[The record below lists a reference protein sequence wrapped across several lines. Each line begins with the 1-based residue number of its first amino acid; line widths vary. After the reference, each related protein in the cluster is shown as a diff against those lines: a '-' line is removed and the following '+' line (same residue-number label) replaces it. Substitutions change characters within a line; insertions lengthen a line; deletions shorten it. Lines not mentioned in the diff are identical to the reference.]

1 MPEVVLKNIA
11 FLLHGLA
18 VTAELALLTIV
29 GGTAI
34 GLVVG
39 IVRFLKVP
47 VLGAASAVYVEI
59 VRGTPLLVMLFVT
72 YFAFPALLHY
82 RTTAFAAA
90 VLGFILFIGAY
101 LAEDVRAGL
110 RSVAQGQIDAALA
123 LGFTRLQALRFI
135 VVPQALQRMIP
146 TLFNQYVR
154 LTKFTSVAS
163 VIGVTEFT
171 GAALLVNARE
181 FQPIP
186 ILLTVALTYLVLCY
200 SLSLVGRVLYARL
213 NPSPA

>member
-1 MPEVVLKNIA
+1 MPEVVLNNIG

-18 VTAELALLTIV
+18 VTVELALVTIV

-39 IVRFLKVP
+39 LLRFLKVP
-47 VLGAASAVYVEI
+47 VLGTAAALYVEI

-82 RTTAFAAA
+82 RTTPFAAA
-90 VLGFILFIGAY
+90 AVGFILFIGAY

-110 RSVAQGQIDAALA
+110 RSVEQGQVDAALA
-123 LGFTRLQALRFI
+123 VGLTRAQALRFVI
-135 VVPQALQRMIP
+135 VPQAVRRMLP
-146 TLFNQYVR
+146 ALFNQYVR

-181 FQPIP
+181 FQPVP
-186 ILLTVALTYLVLCY
+186 ILITVALTYLVVCY
-200 SLSLVGRVLYARL
+200 GLSLAGRLLYRRFAV
-213 NPSPA
+213 SG

>member
-1 MPEVVLKNIA
+1 MPEVVLKNIP

-18 VTAELALLTIV
+18 VTVELALWTIV
-29 GGTAI
+29 GGTLI
-34 GLVVG
+34 GLAVG
-39 IVRFLKVP
+39 VVRFLKMP
-47 VLGAASAVYVEI
+47 VLGPVSTIYIEL

-90 VLGFILFIGAY
+90 VVGFILFIGAY

-110 RSVAQGQIDAALA
+110 RSVHQGQVDAALA
-123 LGFTRLQALRFI
+123 LGLTRLQALRFI
-135 VVPQALQRMIP
+135 VVPQAVRRMIP

-154 LTKFTSVAS
+154 LFKFTSVAS

-181 FQPIP
+181 FQPVP

-200 SLSLVGRVLYARL
+200 GLSLVGRVLYRRFAVT
-213 NPSPA
+213 A

>member
-11 FLLHGLA
+11 FLAQGLT
-18 VTAELALLTIV
+18 VTVELALLAMV

-39 IVRFLKVP
+39 VVRYLKVP
-47 VLGAASAVYVEI
+47 VLGVASTMYVEV
-59 VRGTPLLVMLFVT
+59 VRGTPLLVMLFIT

-90 VLGFILFIGAY
+90 ALGFVLFIGAY

-110 RSVAQGQIDAALA
+110 RSVSQGQIDAGLA
-123 LGFTRLQALRFI
+123 LGLTRLQALRFI
-135 VVPQALQRMIP
+135 VVPQAVRRMIP

-154 LTKFTSVAS
+154 LFKFTSVAS

-181 FQPIP
+181 FQPVS

-200 SLSLVGRVLYARL
+200 GLSLVGRVLYRRFAVT
-213 NPSPA
+213 A

>member
-1 MPEVVLKNIA
+1 MPEVVLQNIP
-11 FLLHGLA
+11 FLLQGLA
-18 VTAELALLTIV
+18 VTVELALWTIV
-29 GGTAI
+29 GGTLI

-47 VLGAASAVYVEI
+47 VLGAVSTIYIEL
-59 VRGTPLLVMLFVT
+59 VRGTPLLVMLFIT

-90 VLGFILFIGAY
+90 VVGFILFIGAY

-110 RSVAQGQIDAALA
+110 RSVHQGQVGAALA
-123 LGFTRLQALRFI
+123 LGLTRLQALRFV
-135 VVPQALQRMIP
+135 VVPQAVRRMIP

-154 LTKFTSVAS
+154 LFKFTSVAS

-181 FQPIP
+181 FQPVP

-200 SLSLVGRVLYARL
+200 GLSLIGRVLYRRFAVT
-213 NPSPA
+213 A

>member
-1 MPEVVLKNIA
+1 MPEVVLANA
-11 FLLHGLA
+11 GFLLRGLA
-18 VTAELALLTIV
+18 VTAELALVAIV

-39 IVRFLKVP
+39 VVRFLKLP
-47 VLGAASAVYVEI
+47 VLGAAAAVYVEI

-82 RTTAFAAA
+82 RTTPFAAA
-90 VLGFILFIGAY
+90 AVGFVLFIGAY

-110 RSVAQGQIDAALA
+110 RSVEGGQVDAALA
-123 LGFTRLQALRFI
+123 LGLTRAQALRFV
-135 VVPQALQRMIP
+135 VVPQALRRMLP
-146 TLFNQYVR
+146 ALFNQYVR

-181 FQPIP
+181 FQPVA
-186 ILLTVALTYLVLCY
+186 ILTTVAATYLVLCY
-200 SLSLVGRVLYARL
+200 GLSLAGRSLYRRL
-213 NPSPA
+213 DVSA

>member
-1 MPEVVLKNIA
+1 MPEVVLKNIP
-11 FLLHGLA
+11 FLLQGLA
-18 VTAELALLTIV
+18 VTVELALWTIV
-29 GGTAI
+29 GGTLI

-39 IVRFLKVP
+39 VVRFLKVP
-47 VLGAASAVYVEI
+47 VLATVSTIYIEL
-59 VRGTPLLVMLFVT
+59 VRGTPLLVMLFIT

-90 VLGFILFIGAY
+90 VVGFILFIGAY

-110 RSVAQGQIDAALA
+110 RSVHQGQVDAALA
-123 LGFTRLQALRFI
+123 LGLTRLQALRFV
-135 VVPQALQRMIP
+135 VVPQAVRRMIP

-154 LTKFTSVAS
+154 LFKFTSVAS

-181 FQPIP
+181 FQPVP

-200 SLSLVGRVLYARL
+200 GLSLIGRVLYRRFAVT
-213 NPSPA
+213 A

>member
-1 MPEVVLKNIA
+1 MPDVVLDNLG

-18 VTAELALLTIV
+18 VTAALALLTIV

-34 GLVVG
+34 GLAVG
-39 IVRFLKVP
+39 LARYLKVP
-47 VLGAASAVYVEI
+47 VLGAAAAVYVEA

-72 YFAFPALLHY
+72 YFAFPALMHY
-82 RTTAFAAA
+82 RTTPFAAA
-90 VLGFILFIGAY
+90 AVGFILFIGAY

-110 RSVAQGQIDAALA
+110 RSVEQAQVDAALA
-123 LGFTRLQALRFI
+123 LGLTRTQAIRLV
-135 VVPQALQRMIP
+135 VVPQAVRRMLP
-146 TLFNQYVR
+146 ALFNQYVR

-181 FQPIP
+181 FQPVP
-186 ILLTVALTYLVLCY
+186 ILVTVALTYLVLCY
-200 SLSLVGRVLYARL
+200 GLSLAGRLLYRRFAV
-213 NPSPA
+213 NG

>member
-11 FLLHGLA
+11 FLAQGLT
-18 VTAELALLTIV
+18 VTVELALLTMV
-29 GGTAI
+29 GGTVI

-39 IVRFLKVP
+39 VVRFLKVP
-47 VLGAASAVYVEI
+47 LLGAASAIYVEFI
-59 VRGTPLLVMLFVT
+59 RGTPLLVMLFIA

-90 VLGFILFIGAY
+90 LVGFVLFIGAY

-110 RSVAQGQIDAALA
+110 RSVSQGQIDAALA
-123 LGFTRLQALRFI
+123 LGLTRWQALRFI
-135 VVPQALQRMIP
+135 VVPQAVRRMIP

-154 LTKFTSVAS
+154 LFKFTSVAS

-171 GAALLVNARE
+171 GAALLMNARE
-181 FQPIP
+181 FQPVP
-186 ILLTVALTYLVLCY
+186 ILLMVALTYLVLCY
-200 SLSLVGRVLYARL
+200 GLSLVGRMLYARF
-213 NPSPA
+213 SVRS

>member
-11 FLLHGLA
+11 FLAQGLA
-18 VTAELALLTIV
+18 VTIELALLTMV
-29 GGTAI
+29 GGTVI
-34 GLVVG
+34 GLAVG
-39 IVRFLKVP
+39 IVRFLRVP
-47 VLGAASAVYVEI
+47 VLGAASAIYVEF
-59 VRGTPLLVMLFVT
+59 VRGTPLLVMLFIA
-72 YFAFPALLHY
+72 YFAIPALLHY

-90 VLGFILFIGAY
+90 VLGFVLFIGAY

-110 RSVAQGQIDAALA
+110 RSVRQGQIDAAQA
-123 LGFTRLQALRFI
+123 LGLTRWQALRFI
-135 VVPQALQRMIP
+135 VVPQAVRRMIP

-154 LTKFTSVAS
+154 LFKFTSVAS

-181 FQPIP
+181 FQPVP

-200 SLSLVGRVLYARL
+200 GLSLVGRLLYGRFAVA
-213 NPSPA
+213 S